1 MVAPSLFNPWQSRV
15 FRLDRK
21 AVPAFAWQL
30 ATLIVVFAMGVHSQT
45 LAQSRL
51 AQSSSRSSQYNPA
64 SSPLTGSQSMSVYP
78 APRSQVPHSQVSR
91 VQASGRQASPSQA
104 VPTRLASTVQAVSD
118 PAGYRVIR
126 DRQPATNH
134 LASLSQ
140 PTTPSQRTASAQ
152 RIDGVSL
159 DEAAL
164 KQSTIEKASLSRT
177 TELPATAPTSTETS
191 ATDGFPDLLAGDE
204 VEQTKTSFVDGL
216 LKGDFATGPMVRTG
230 SALLIVLSVFIGLIY
245 GYRKLGSKGVV
256 PGRLPTD
263 LVQHLG
269 STVVDQGIRVSFIQL
284 ADRIVVVG
292 QRANGDPVTLTE
304 ITDPVKIQQVV
315 NRCMGRPQIVGQRDH
330 GPVPQQP
337 SISSS
342 LEMAIR

>member
-1 MVAPSLFNPWQSRV
+1 MVASSLFNPWQSRV

-30 ATLIVVFAMGVHSQT
+30 ATLVVVFAMGVHSPT

-64 SSPLTGSQSMSVYP
+64 SGPLTGSQSMSVYP
-78 APRSQVPHSQVSR
+78 APRSRVPHSQVSR
-91 VQASGRQASPSQA
+91 GQTSGHQASPSQA
-104 VPTRLASTVQAVSD
+104 APTRLASTAQAVAD
-118 PAGYRVIR
+118 PAGYRVVR

-134 LASLSQ
+134 LASISQ
-140 PTTPSQRTASAQ
+140 PNTSSQRTASAQ

-164 KQSTIEKASLSRT
+164 KQSTTENPSPSPT
-177 TELPATAPTSTETS
+177 TELAATAPASTPTS
-191 ATDGFPDLLAGDE
+191 ATDGFPDLLAGDD

-256 PGRLPTD
+256 PGRLPAD

-269 STVVDQGIRVSFIQL
+269 ST
-284 ADRIVVVG
+284 
-292 QRANGDPVTLTE
+292 N
-304 ITDPVKIQQVV
+304 K
-315 NRCMGRPQIVGQRDH
+315 
-330 GPVPQQP
+330 
-337 SISSS
+337 ISSCF
-342 LEMAIR
+342 